1 MLSLRT
7 IRRSPVALYTDRAR
21 YIDVSDG
28 MVSVAIEVDDD
39 GGEVASVL
47 TTAAEFGRGDVEVAA
62 TSDSLEKADLST
74 EAAR

>member
-1 MLSLRT
+1 
-7 IRRSPVALYTDRAR
+7 
-21 YIDVSDG
+21 

-47 TTAAEFGRGDVEVAA
+47 TTAAAFGRGDVEVAA